1 MEIFGICISAVCAA
15 VLVTLISRSSKEYAV
30 LAGCGACIAILLGI
44 SGELTDLVN
53 QLRGYIDSQDL
64 AADCLETVLKAVGIG
79 LVAHLAASV
88 CRDAGEGALGFT
100 VELAGKAAILAVSLG
115 LITQTFTLL
124 DKITQGIG

>member
-79 LVAHLAASV
+79 L
-88 CRDAGEGALGFT
+88 
-100 VELAGKAAILAVSLG
+100 
-115 LITQTFTLL
+115 L